1 MHTWAHGLFYLWFM
15 NTANYYVHK
24 VIWITGASSGIGA
37 ELARQLARKGAKL
50 ILSARDQ
57 QKLAALAETLENHSS
72 HLVLPLDL
80 GKNGHELTYVE
91 QIIAKYGRIDILINN
106 GGVSQRAS
114 ALETSMEVNRQLME
128 VNFFGNIALAK
139 AVLPIFRKQGSG
151 QFLVVSSIAGKFGF
165 HLRSI
170 YSASKAALVGYYE
183 SLAMEEESHGI
194 KVTLAFPGKINTPIS
209 KSALT
214 AEGTAHGQMDSNQA
228 GGMPVDECVAQLL
241 KALAQQKREVLIGRK
256 ELLAV
261 YLKRFVPAL
270 FWKIIPRQS
279 AT

>member
-1 MHTWAHGLFYLWFM
+1 M
-15 NTANYYVHK
+15 NQSAYYRNK
-24 VIWITGASSGIGA
+24 VIWITGASSGIG
-37 ELARQLARKGAKL
+37 ENLAQQLASYGAYL
-50 ILSARDQ
+50 ILSSRNQ
-57 QKLAALAETLENHSS
+57 SKLEGLKATLFNSEA

-80 GKNGHELTYVE
+80 CAIENTSIYTDK
-91 QIIAKYGRIDILINN
+91 IIAKYGRLDILINN

-114 ALETSMEVNRQLME
+114 ANDTNMEVNRQLME

-139 AVLPIFRKQGSG
+139 AVLPIFRAQNSG

-183 SLAMEEESHGI
+183 SLAMEEAPNGI
-194 KVTLAFPGKINTPIS
+194 NVTLAFPGKINTPIS

-214 AEGTAHGQMDSNQA
+214 GSGHAHGAMDHNQA
-228 GGMPVDECVAQLL
+228 TGMPVEECVRLMLL
-241 KALAQQKREVLIGRK
+241 ALSQRKREVLIGGK

-261 YLKRFVPAL
+261 FLKRFFPRL
-270 FWKIIPRQS
+270 FWKLIPKQP

>member
-1 MHTWAHGLFYLWFM
+1 M
-15 NTANYYVHK
+15 NHAAYYHNK
-24 VIWITGASSGIGA
+24 VIWITGASSGIG
-37 ELARQLARKGAKL
+37 ENLAIQLAQHGARL
-50 ILSARDQ
+50 ILSARNQ
-57 QKLAALAETLENHSS
+57 QKLEDLKATLTHPEA

-80 GKNGHELTYVE
+80 GALHAPESYTD
-91 QIIAKYGRIDILINN
+91 QILAKFGRLDILINN

-114 ALETSMEVNRQLME
+114 AHETEMEVNRQLME

-139 AVLPIFRKQGSG
+139 VVLPIFRTQKSG
-151 QFLVVSSIAGKFGF
+151 QYLIVSSIAGKFGF

-183 SLAMEEESHGI
+183 SIAMEEAKNGI
-194 KVTLAFPGKINTPIS
+194 RVTIAFPGKINTPIS

-228 GGMPVDECVAQLL
+228 GGMPVDECVAQML